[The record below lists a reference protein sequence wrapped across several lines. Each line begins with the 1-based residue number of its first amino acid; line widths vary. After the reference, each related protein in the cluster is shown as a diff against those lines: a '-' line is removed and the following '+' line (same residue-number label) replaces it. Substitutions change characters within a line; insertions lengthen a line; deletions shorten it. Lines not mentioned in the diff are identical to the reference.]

1 MQWYYK
7 PLILLKERQKSR
19 EVSAKEIIESSI
31 APNFILPTIDNKQF
45 ILVEHLGKT
54 LILDFWGAW
63 CHWCI
68 KGVPKMIDYYKKYK
82 EKIEVIGID
91 CSDKEDDWKN
101 AVEKYKK
108 PWIHVRQS
116 INTEQVSDKYG
127 IRSFPTKVIINP
139 DGTINKVF
147 RGETTEFY
155 TYLDELFK

>member
-1 MQWYYK
+1 
-7 PLILLKERQKSR
+7 
-19 EVSAKEIIESSI
+19 
-31 APNFILPTIDNKQF
+31 
-45 ILVEHLGKT
+45 
-54 LILDFWGAW
+54 
-63 CHWCI
+63 
-68 KGVPKMIDYYKKYK
+68 MIDYYKKYK

-101 AVEKYKK
+101 AVEKYKI